1 MDGRRLERNRILQ
14 EGQTLFL
21 ELAAMADEIMA
32 QDNEAA
38 VCRRH
43 NMKAN
48 DFRRTIRTVI
58 RRHEPEKDPVL
69 FPDKNRAFYV
79 LPEEELLL
87 DIQEKKPCNV
97 GDLPPD
103 TKETAEYL
111 MDQLRPKERDLL
123 KCCYWNGQTLQQVA
137 DLMHVTKSRAGQ
149 IREAALNRL
158 RNPKYSIAVAYGI
171 GYQHR
176 MEQAQA
182 ETAKKVTAKTAAWQE
197 RMERLITD
205 GTASCSLDRL
215 RQLRDSLDKE
225 IQDLEKNAMRH
236 GPLPDGISKDLRR
249 VLTRH
254 GIRSMSELSR
264 LRRPDMVWE
273 AKTCHMDWMPE
284 LDSLM
289 ASAAIPY
296 ACGEI
301 QQMADAASPSTDG
314 PRENPPLASLSQRAA
329 NILLQNGISSLEQLE
344 GWTFEHIHSL
354 AGAGQKTAMEIMNAA
369 HKKGVNV
376 FFGLP
381 RPVR

>member
-1 MDGRRLERNRILQ
+1 MDERRLERNHVLR
-14 EGQTLFL
+14 EGQALFL
-21 ELAAMADEIMA
+21 ELAAMADEIME

-43 NMKAN
+43 NMKTN
-48 DFRRTIRTVI
+48 DFRRTIRTII
-58 RRHEPEKDPVL
+58 RRHEPEKDPAL
-69 FPDKNRAFYV
+69 FPDKSKPFYV

-103 TKETAEYL
+103 AKETAEYL
-111 MDQLRPKERDLL
+111 VDQLRAKERDLL

-137 DLMHVTKSRAGQ
+137 DLMRVTKSRAGQ

-158 RNPKYSIAVAYGI
+158 KNPKYSIIVTYGI
-171 GYQHR
+171 GYQR
-176 MEQAQA
+176 KMEQAQTEA
-182 ETAKKVTAKTAAWQE
+182 SKKTTAKTAAWQE

-225 IQDLEKNAMRH
+225 IQSLEKNAARH
-236 GPLPDGISKDLRR
+236 GPLPDSISKELRQ
-249 VLTRH
+249 VLARH

-284 LDSLM
+284 LDRLM

-296 ACGEI
+296 ACGEV
-301 QQMADAASPSTDG
+301 QQMADTAASTDEL
-314 PRENPPLASLSQRAA
+314 RENPPLSSLSQRAA

-376 FFGLP
+376 FFGVP